1 MRNFAVGPVLM
12 DNKIR
17 KIGAKQ
23 LPYFRTKEFSDLVL
37 KNEAL
42 IKKFFNIIIN
52 RIKNK
57 RKKFQLNK
65 E

>member
-12 DNKIR
+12 DKKIR

-42 IKKFFNIIIN
+42 IKKFF
-52 RIKNK
+52 
-57 RKKFQLNK
+57 
-65 E
+65 